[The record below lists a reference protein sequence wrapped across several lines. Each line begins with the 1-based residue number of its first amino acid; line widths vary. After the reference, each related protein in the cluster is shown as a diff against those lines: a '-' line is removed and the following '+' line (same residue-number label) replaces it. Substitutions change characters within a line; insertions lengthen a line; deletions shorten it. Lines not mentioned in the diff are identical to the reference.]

1 MSRRNNPSNG
11 FTLVEML
18 VVIPMVL
25 LVIGVIITLMATFVN
40 NVVTE
45 NARTQLTYNV
55 QDALSKIEQDTFYS
69 VGFLSSFTP
78 SSPQDI
84 NNAGSTAF
92 TSANGTATSIIM
104 NEYATSN
111 NPANAAREVV
121 YYANRPQTCAQNYR
135 ANDPFYTK
143 VIYFVKN
150 TVLYRRVIVPTN
162 NQNAT
167 PDANTTCAAPWQRNS
182 CASLTLNPSVCK
194 AVDSALVSGVSSL
207 SLVYYNKANPAA
219 SVSPLLAD
227 SIQVTISISTNIGG
241 QTVAFPLTLSASQVN
256 AQSAT

>member
-1 MSRRNNPSNG
+1 MSKQSSLSNG
-11 FTLVEML
+11 FTLVEMI

-25 LVIGVIITLMATFVN
+25 IVIGVIIGLMATFVN
-40 NVVTE
+40 NVATS
-45 NARTQLTYNV
+45 NTKTQLTYDA

-69 VGFLSSFTP
+69 LNFLSTFTP
-78 SSPQDI
+78 ASPQDI
-84 NNAGSTAF
+84 NNAGATAF
-92 TSANGTATSIIM
+92 TSATGTATSIIL

-111 NPANAAREVV
+111 NPANSIREVI

-143 VIYFVKN
+143 VIYFIKSN
-150 TVLYRRVIVPTN
+150 VLYRRVIVPTN

-182 CASLTLNPSVCK
+182 CASLALNPSVCK
-194 AVDSALVSGVSSL
+194 TVDSVLVTGVSSL
-207 SLVYYNKANPAA
+207 TLFYYNKAAPGT
-219 SVSPLLAD
+219 SVSPDIAD
-227 SIQVTISISTNIGG
+227 SVKVTVNISKNIGG
-241 QTVAFPLTLSASQVN
+241 QLVSFPLTLAASQAN